1 MASSNLQTEQYTAQ
15 NFTESCGAIAIT
27 KSTRQICLIG
37 QQGRY
42 GYDYLL
48 PKGRRNV
55 GEDRTFAAVREVQE
69 ETGYTCHLL
78 DVKLETRAPPAGIDT
93 FGPFDHEEK
102 GEPFMMTVRRTGPGQ
117 VKVIW
122 WYIGAIDESAAKARG
137 EEVYEA
143 VLVTFEEALRMIT
156 YEDDRRVVR
165 EAERI
170 FEHSYPKTRA

>member
-1 MASSNLQTEQYTAQ
+1 MANSNLQTEQYTAP
-15 NFTESCGAIAIT
+15 NFTESCGAIAIK

-42 GYDYLL
+42 GYNYLL

-55 GEDRTFAAVREVQE
+55 GEDRTFVAVREMQE
-69 ETGYTCHLL
+69 RL
-78 DVKLETRAPPAGIDT
+78 TRAPPAGINT
-93 FGPFDHEEK
+93 FGPLDHEEK
-102 GEPFMMTVRRTGPGQ
+102 GEQFMMTVRHTGPGQ

-122 WYIGAIDESAAKARG
+122 WYIGAIDESVAKAR
-137 EEVYEA
+137 EEDVYEA
-143 VLVTFEEALRMIT
+143 VLLTFEEALRTIT